1 MTNHQLFSLPV
12 FSAFTIAQYYSY
24 VARGVFLSFGISP
37 WVETLMNKVDFTVLS
52 DTRVLYFCLE
62 KTFLCTIH
70 LSNMSP
76 EPAHFLN
83 FKGITCS

>member
-52 DTRVLYFCLE
+52 DTRVFYFCLE
-62 KTFLCTIH
+62 KTFLARYIYLTCL
-70 LSNMSP
+70 LSLLISSISR
-76 EPAHFLN
+76 
-83 FKGITCS
+83 G